1 MIINNT
7 LEDIE
12 EEEDEQKIVEI
23 LNESEDENNLDKEL
37 EKELK
42 ELENDLKE
50 TDNNE
55 K

>member
-1 MIINNT
+1 MIINNS

-12 EEEDEQKIVEI
+12 EEEDEEKIVEI
-23 LNESEDENNLDKEL
+23 LNYSEDENNLDKEL
-37 EKELK
+37 EEELK